1 MTFLIKRRFFTM
13 QESIYVG
20 LDLGSSRCYQSVIDA
35 DGTLCGS
42 RPIPTSEQH
51 LRSAFAKL
59 NGALQV
65 HLEAGELSTWVA
77 SIIEPLVQS
86 VIVSHP
92 RSLAWIGKD
101 SLKDDKVDARKLAEL
116 LRLGRVHQVFRQTDD
131 SRRTFK
137 YLVVHYEQLSR
148 EQARFKS
155 KIKARLRTLG
165 IIRQDAR
172 LFSMTG
178 QTALLD
184 AIKSVSIKQMLTQSF
199 AVLNQML
206 ASFDE
211 AKRAMIEFSKQFRE
225 VQLLQTAPGVGIITA
240 CRFVAY
246 LQTPHRFSNKRK
258 LWRYC
263 RLEVSRR
270 ESNGK
275 RLAHP
280 RLDSAGVGSLKDVS
294 RKVFEAARRTK
305 TDNCFKR
312 FYEQSL
318 ANTKNAVHARL
329 STQRKI
335 LATLRAM
342 WISNQPFRNDLTE
355 IG

>member
-1 MTFLIKRRFFTM
+1 M
-13 QESIYVG
+13 QESFYVG
-20 LDLGSSRCYQSVIDA
+20 LDLGSSHCFQSIINS
-35 DGTLCGS
+35 DGALCS
-42 RPIPTSEQH
+42 ARSFPTSEHH
-51 LRSAFAKL
+51 LRAAFA
-59 NGALQV
+59 NLQGDVRV
-65 HLEAGELSTWVA
+65 HLEAGELSNWVA
-77 SIIEPLVQS
+77 SIIQPLVS
-86 VIVSHP
+86 EVVVSHP

-101 SLKDDKVDARKLAEL
+101 SQKDDKVDARKLAEL
-116 LRLGRVHQVFRQTDD
+116 LRIGRVHRVFYQSDNSRQ
-131 SRRTFK
+131 TFK
-137 YLVVHYEQLSR
+137 YLVTHYEQLSC

-165 IIRQDAR
+165 IIRKDSR
-172 LFSMTG
+172 LFSNNG
-178 QTALLD
+178 QTVLLD
-184 AIKSVSIKQMLTQSF
+184 EIESVSIKQMLTQSF

-206 ASFDE
+206 ASFDS
-211 AKRAMIEFSKQFRE
+211 AKQAMIEFSQQFRE

-258 LWRYC
+258 LWRFC
-263 RLEVSRR
+263 RLGVTRR

-305 TDNCFKR
+305 SANSFKQ

-342 WISNQPFRNDLTE
+342 WMSNQPFHNDLTE

>member
-1 MTFLIKRRFFTM
+1 MSTTTF
-13 QESIYVG
+13 VG
-20 LDLGSSRCYQSVIDA
+20 LDLGSSHCQQTVLNA
-35 DGTLCGS
+35 DGALRLS
-42 RPIPTSEQH
+42 RSIATSEH
-51 LRSAFAKL
+51 NLRSAFAKL
-59 NGALQV
+59 DGDVQV
-65 HLEAGELSTWVA
+65 HLEAGELSAWVA

-101 SLKDDKVDARKLAEL
+101 SQKDDAIDARKLAEL
-116 LRLGRVHQVFRQTDD
+116 LRLNHVHQVFHQTDD

-137 YLVVHYEQLSR
+137 YLVTHYEQLSR
-148 EQARFKS
+148 EQARCKS
-155 KIKARLRTLG
+155 RIKARLRTLG
-165 IIRQDAR
+165 IIRKDAR
-172 LFSMTG
+172 LFSMSG
-178 QTALLD
+178 QTALLNEIEST
-184 AIKSVSIKQMLTQSF
+184 AVKQMMAQSF

-206 ASFDE
+206 ASLAA
-211 AKRAMIEFSKQFRE
+211 AKAAMLESAKQFRE
-225 VQLLQTAPGVGIITA
+225 VKLLQTAPGVGIITA

-246 LQTPHRFSNKRK
+246 LQTPLRFSNKRK

-263 RLEVSRR
+263 RLGVTRR

-280 RLDSAGVGSLKDVS
+280 RLDSAGVGSLKDIS

-305 TDNCFKR
+305 SDNSFKR

-318 ANTKNAVHARL
+318 ATTKNAVHARL

-342 WISNQPFRNDLTE
+342 WMSNQPFRHDLS
-355 IG
+355 

>member
-1 MTFLIKRRFFTM
+1 MS
-13 QESIYVG
+13 QSIFIG
-20 LDLGSSRCYQSVIDA
+20 LDLGSTRCQQTAVNA
-35 DGTLCGS
+35 DGSLSFS
-42 RPIPTSEQH
+42 RSILTSEQN

-59 NGALQV
+59 SGEARV
-65 HLEAGELSTWVA
+65 HLEAGELASWA
-77 SIIEPLVQS
+77 HSIIKPLVS
-86 VIVSHP
+86 EVIVSHP
-92 RSLAWIGKD
+92 RTLAWVAKD
-101 SLKDDKVDARKLAEL
+101 TNKTDSIDARKLADL
-116 LRLGRVHQVFRQTDD
+116 LRLNLVHPVYCEQSQ

-137 YLVVHYEQLSR
+137 QLVVHYEQLSR
-148 EQARFKS
+148 DQARLKS
-155 KIKARLRTLG
+155 KIKARLRIVG
-165 IIRQDAR
+165 IIRTDSA
-172 LFSMTG
+172 LFSESG
-178 QTALLD
+178 QSALLD
-184 AIKSVSIKQMLTQSF
+184 QFADQHGRAIFAQLF

-206 ASFDE
+206 ASLRA
-211 AKRAMIEFSKQFRE
+211 AKSLMIEFSCRFPE

-246 LQTPHRFSNKRK
+246 LQTPRRFSNKQK

-263 RLEVSRR
+263 RLGITRR

-280 RLDSAGVGSLKDVS
+280 RLDTAGVGSLKDVS

-305 TDNCFKR
+305 SDNAFKR

-318 ANTKNAVHARL
+318 ENTKNAVHARL

-342 WISNQPFRNDLTE
+342 WLTMQPFE
-355 IG
+355 VGGH

>member
-1 MTFLIKRRFFTM
+1 LRTAFTNLPGD
-13 QESIYVG
+13 V
-20 LDLGSSRCYQSVIDA
+20 
-35 DGTLCGS
+35 
-42 RPIPTSEQH
+42 H
-51 LRSAFAKL
+51 
-59 NGALQV
+59 V
-65 HLEAGELSTWVA
+65 HLEASELSNWVA
-77 SIIEPLVQS
+77 SIIEPLVS
-86 VIVSHP
+86 EVIISHS

-101 SLKDDKVDARKLAEL
+101 SLKDDKIDAGKLAEL
-116 LRLGRVHQVFRQTDD
+116 LRLGRVHQVFYQSDN

-137 YLVVHYEQLSR
+137 YLVTHYEQLSC
-148 EQARFKS
+148 EQARYKS

-165 IIRQDAR
+165 IIRKDFR
-172 LFSMTG
+172 LFSSSG

-184 AIKSVSIKQMLTQSF
+184 EIEAVSIKQMIAQSF
-199 AVLNQML
+199 AVLDQML
-206 ASFDE
+206 ASLKE
-211 AKRAMIEFSKQFRE
+211 AKQAMIKFSKQFRE
-225 VQLLQTAPGVGIITA
+225 VELLQTAPGVGIIMA

-258 LWRYC
+258 LWRFC
-263 RLEVSRR
+263 RLGVTRR

-275 RLAHP
+275 RLGHP

-305 TDNCFKR
+305 TDNSFKR
-312 FYEQSL
+312 LYEMSL
-318 ANTKNAVHARL
+318 LNTKNAVHARL

-342 WISNQPFRNDLTE
+342 WMSNQAFHNDLTD

>member
-1 MTFLIKRRFFTM
+1 M
-13 QESIYVG
+13 QQSFYVG
-20 LDLGSSRCYQSVIDA
+20 LDLGSSQCYQSIINS
-35 DGTLCGS
+35 DGALAS
-42 RPIPTSEQH
+42 ARSIPTSEHH
-51 LRSAFAKL
+51 LRAAFTNL
-59 NGALQV
+59 PGDVRV
-65 HLEAGELSTWVA
+65 HLEASELSNWVA
-77 SIIEPLVQS
+77 SIIEPLVAE

-101 SLKDDKVDARKLAEL
+101 SLKDDKIDAKKLAEL
-116 LRLGRVHQVFRQTDD
+116 LRLGRVHQVFYQSDNSRQ
-131 SRRTFK
+131 TFK
-137 YLVVHYEQLSR
+137 YLVTHYEQLSR
-148 EQARFKS
+148 EQARYKS

-165 IIRQDAR
+165 IIRKDSR
-172 LFSMTG
+172 LFSISG

-184 AIKSVSIKQMLTQSF
+184 EIEAVSIKQMIAQSF

-206 ASFDE
+206 ESLAH
-211 AKRAMIEFSKQFRE
+211 AKVAMIEAAKQFEE
-225 VQLLQTAPGVGIITA
+225 VKLLQTAPGVGIITA

-258 LWRYC
+258 LWRFC
-263 RLEVSRR
+263 RLGVTRR

-305 TDNCFKR
+305 SANSFKQ
-312 FYEQSL
+312 FYEMSL

-342 WISNQPFRNDLTE
+342 WIGNQPFRNDLTE